1 LCLQAQKYDKIYV
14 FLPINNFVMNKN
26 TTLDELNSL
35 SKNTLMET
43 LSIEFTEIGKDF
55 VRAKMPVDFRV
66 YQPYGIL
73 HGGATAALAETV
85 GSCASA
91 IFLNDNSKLV
101 KGIELSI
108 NHLKSKKEG
117 TVFATAELIHKG
129 RTTHLWEI
137 RIVDEAENLISICKL
152 TNIII
157 DKK

>member
-1 LCLQAQKYDKIYV
+1 MDKQK
-14 FLPINNFVMNKN
+14 
-26 TTLDELNSL
+26 TLIALNSL
-35 SKNTLMET
+35 NKNTLMET
-43 LSIEFTEIGKDF
+43 LEIEFVDVGENF
-55 VRAKMPVDFRV
+55 VTAKMPVNSKV

-91 IFLNDNSKLV
+91 LFVDTKTKII

-117 TVFATAELIHKG
+117 IVFGIAKPIHKG

-137 RIVDEAENLISICKL
+137 RIVDEDDQLISICKL
-152 TNIII
+152 TNIVL

>member
-1 LCLQAQKYDKIYV
+1 MDKLKTLEI
-14 FLPINNFVMNKN
+14 LNN
-26 TTLDELNSL
+26 LN
-35 SKNTLMET
+35 KNTLMET
-43 LSIEFTEIGKDF
+43 LDIEFVDVGSDF
-55 VRAKMPVDFRV
+55 VTAKMPVNSKV

-91 IFLNDNSKLV
+91 LFIDTKTKIV

-108 NHLKSKKEG
+108 NHVKSKKEG
-117 TVFATAELIHKG
+117 VVFGIAKPIYKG

-137 RIVDEAENLISICKL
+137 RIVDEEDNLISICKL
-152 TNIII
+152 TNIVL

>member
-1 LCLQAQKYDKIYV
+1 MDKQKT
-14 FLPINNFVMNKN
+14 LTLLNNMN
-26 TTLDELNSL
+26 T
-35 SKNTLMET
+35 NTLMET
-43 LSIEFTEIGKDF
+43 LDIEFVDVGENHIT
-55 VRAKMPVDFRV
+55 AKMPVTSKV
-66 YQPYGIL
+66 HQPYGIL

-91 IFLNDNSKLV
+91 FFIDRETKIV

-117 TVFATAELIHKG
+117 VVYGIAKPIHKG

-137 RIVDEAENLISICKL
+137 RIEDEDKNLISLCKL
-152 TNIII
+152 TNIIL

>member
-1 LCLQAQKYDKIYV
+1 MDKQK
-14 FLPINNFVMNKN
+14 
-26 TTLDELNSL
+26 TLFILNSMN
-35 SKNTLMET
+35 KNTLMET
-43 LSIEFTEIGKDF
+43 LSIEFIDVDENMVK
-55 VRAKMPVDFRV
+55 AKMPVNAKV

-91 IFLNDNSKLV
+91 LFIDTKSKIV

-117 TVFATAELIHKG
+117 TVFGIAKPIHKG

-137 RIVDEAENLISICKL
+137 RIEDEAQNLISLCKL
-152 TNIII
+152 TNIIL
-157 DKK
+157 DKN